1 MKRRNIDKSI
11 ARGFSLVELIVVI
24 AILAVL
30 IGAVVAV
37 TGSVMASA
45 KTRQTKAVML
55 NLEQAIEQFKEDAPL
70 SKIKDY
76 RDRYHGYPADEL
88 EPFMTGGSDG
98 GIPAEG
104 KTRMSERRSI
114 ALGSDADLELPAH
127 SGLSGRSSVPAA
139 SIKAMALTIRLYSP
153 AGTAI
158 LDEISPKYR
167 KAPGPEEFFDRNGN
181 GELDVADEPLIYFV
195 DAWGTPFDYFAAD
208 PVGDVNAPSDP
219 QGDRLDASQFLIEKN
234 RGKPLLV
241 SYGPDGAEQC
251 DPDFIREF
259 GLTDLVADYE
269 GGEPYNGAPDVID
282 SPFNEDNIYLD
293 ETLKERLKE
302 ATDEG
307 GRT

>member
-1 MKRRNIDKSI
+1 
-11 ARGFSLVELIVVI
+11 VI

-37 TGSVMASA
+37 TGSVMANA

-70 SKIKDY
+70 SRIKDY

-88 EPFMTGGSDG
+88 EPFMTSGADG

-104 KTRMSERRSI
+104 KTRIADRRSI
-114 ALGSDADLELPAH
+114 AIGSDADLEMPTT
-127 SGLSGRSSVPAA
+127 GRDVGGRTAVPAA

-153 AGTAI
+153 AGAAI

-181 GELDVADEPLIYFV
+181 GQLDVGDEPLIYFV

-208 PVGDVNAPSDP
+208 PVDKANAPSDP
-219 QGDRLDASQFLIEKN
+219 QEDRLKASEFLIKRN

-241 SYGPDGAEQC
+241 SYGPDGPEQC
-251 DPDFIREF
+251 ASDFISEF
-259 GLTDLVADYE
+259 GQTDLVADYK
-269 GGEPYNGAPDVID
+269 GGEPYNGEPKVID

-293 ETLKERLKE
+293 ETLEERLRKLVE
-302 ATDEG
+302 EN